1 MYLRLIELCLG
12 IQFLFY
18 TFICKR
24 QQLTKAIFLFR
35 KVAQKI
41 KTNFGILSK
50 KRINHREYFIYR
62 RFGIMVKRRMK
73 HAYLSN

>member
-12 IQFLFY
+12 IQPLFY

-41 KTNFGILSK
+41 KTNFGILSNFFV
-50 KRINHREYFIYR
+50 RVHYFKLTKQKESAI
-62 RFGIMVKRRMK
+62 I
-73 HAYLSN
+73 